1 MRYTPSWDPTGKYIL
16 CCSEDRHVYIWR
28 VGASEDDSFRKKAKR
43 DKLQWCESFVPLDGD
58 LSAAIFLPVHLKST
72 FRDPSDGL
80 ALVAAG
86 LSGTMAV
93 FYNAPCPCE

>member
-1 MRYTPSWDPTGKYIL
+1 
-16 CCSEDRHVYIWR
+16 
-28 VGASEDDSFRKKAKR
+28 
-43 DKLQWCESFVPLDGD
+43 VPLDGD